1 MSTVSSMISLAH
13 IQMWWYHSIAN
24 IHDLCSSNQVQLQ
37 LTFLSYKP
45 LSNYSFSGFA
55 AEAPVSALQ
64 TLSTQDTQ
72 YKPNIEE
79 DKVVNAYGDYAA
91 AV

>member
-1 MSTVSSMISLAH
+1 MSTVSTLSLRDIISLLT
-13 IQMWWYHSIAN
+13 YT
-24 IHDLCSSNQVQLQ
+24 DLIKYDYDIFCPHP
-37 LTFLSYKP
+37 F
-45 LSNYSFSGFA
+45 SNYDFSGFA
-55 AEAPVSALQ
+55 AEAPVSTLQ

-91 AV
+91 V

>member
-1 MSTVSSMISLAH
+1 MSTVSTLSLRDIISLLTYTDL
-13 IQMWWYHSIAN
+13 IKYDYN
-24 IHDLCSSNQVQLQ
+24 IFCPYP
-37 LTFLSYKP
+37 F
-45 LSNYSFSGFA
+45 SNYDFSGFA
-55 AEAPVSALQ
+55 AEAPVSTLQ

-91 AV
+91 V